1 MKTIK
6 FAQPNI
12 SNLELQKVKKTLKTA
27 WIIGGQEEFELEKK
41 LKKKFKKKY
50 CILFNSWTSAAFT
63 LFYMLK
69 KKFKKSEVISPSL
82 SFVASANAPLL
93 AGHKINFCDVDL
105 ETYNITLKYIKK
117 NISKNTKIIQT
128 VDQIGNP
135 CDLKS
140 ISKYAK
146 KKGII
151 IVHDAACS
159 LGSKINK
166 KEIGKESDYLLF
178 SFHARKPITSGE
190 GGALLTNDQKIHNLC
205 RIFKSHGM
213 DKNTYDRS
221 KSSPLNFESY
231 LINGLNFKFTDIQA
245 SLLNA
250 QIKRLKYF
258 IKKRKIIKNTYD
270 QFFKK
275 YKNIVIYQKN
285 IVGAVSNNQSYMI
298 VLKKNGLRNDL
309 INFLFKKK
317 IETRKAITA
326 IHKEKV
332 FKNKFKKLKLKNSE
346 FIAKNG
352 IQLPIHANLSKKD
365 CKNIIYFIEK
375 YFHLKGLNEQV

>member
-27 WIIGGQEEFELEKK
+27 WIIGGQEEFKFEEK

-63 LFYMLK
+63 LFHMLK
-69 KKFKKSEVISPSL
+69 RKFKNSEVISPSL
-82 SFVASANAPLL
+82 SFIASANAPLL
-93 AGHKINFCDVDL
+93 TGHKIKFCDVDL
-105 ETYNITLKYIKK
+105 ETYNISLKYIKK

-140 ISKYAK
+140 ISRYAK

-190 GGALLTNDQKIHNLC
+190 GGALLTNDQKIYNLC
-205 RIFKSHGM
+205 RVFKSHGM

-258 IKKRKIIKNTYD
+258 LEKRMIVKKR
-270 QFFKK
+270 
-275 YKNIVIYQKN
+275 
-285 IVGAVSNNQSYMI
+285 
-298 VLKKNGLRNDL
+298 
-309 INFLFKKK
+309 
-317 IETRKAITA
+317 RK
-326 IHKEKV
+326 E
-332 FKNKFKKLKLKNSE
+332 
-346 FIAKNG
+346 
-352 IQLPIHANLSKKD
+352 
-365 CKNIIYFIEK
+365 
-375 YFHLKGLNEQV
+375 